1 MIDLLPGDWAQF
13 GYLALLA
20 VFLGGAL
27 LFEYA
32 GRRNQAMR
40 AAAVWALIFGVA
52 VAGAGWWQGRM
63 DRQQVFDGRRIELPL
78 GQDGHFH
85 LTAEVNGAPI
95 RFVVDTGAS
104 TVVLGRED
112 AARAG
117 IDPDDLAY
125 IGTAQTANG
134 QVETAPVTLDRVAV
148 GEIVDED
155 VPAQVNGG
163 AMPGSLLG
171 MSYLRRFARVSFEG
185 DRMVLER

>member
-13 GYLALLA
+13 GYLVLLA

-40 AAAVWALIFGVA
+40 AVAAWALIFGVA

-78 GQDGHFH
+78 GRDGHFH

-112 AARAG
+112 ARRAG
-117 IDPDDLAY
+117 IEPDELAY
-125 IGTAQTANG
+125 IGIAQTANG

-148 GEIVDED
+148 GEIVDEG

-185 DRMVLER
+185 DRMILER